1 MFDRKKDIDI
11 KELNQILVITKK
23 VLHVVYVMSLFI
35 GLYLFIK
42 IGKELNLFEG
52 IFTILKIV
60 TPLFVGLIIAWLFDP
75 IADYMQKY
83 HIKRGFAACIIYLV
97 ILLIIFI
104 LFICV
109 IPSLYG
115 QINDFVQTVPSI
127 YESFKN
133 WFDDIFIRLDKI
145 NGINAIEIE
154 NEILKKSSY
163 KEQLHKSIHYL
174 LIKFLKKLYL
184 NLIILIPAYMP
195 L

>member
-154 NEILKKSSY
+154 NYYRFSFSIDSLPTEIWADIAEFK
-163 KEQLHKSIHYL
+163 
-174 LIKFLKKLYL
+174 
-184 NLIILIPAYMP
+184 IITRII
-195 L
+195 